1 MIFRKM
7 HAFGC
12 HGKHYFPEND
22 FRLTTNFPFDHGNPF
37 QFLFSLQMIS
47 GTGDAQGR
55 TRELTDTPSIV
66 KLRSRRR
73 SEAPVRSTAQ
83 STAREAPFARSR
95 DLAIDGAQ
103 ITLRE
108 IAIDANGASRDRA
121 VDRDL
126 AERRA
131 TLRKIAN
138 GASLTVDLAN
148 GASAPSIS
156 RTVLRRRRSRR
167 FFWVL

>member
-1 MIFRKM
+1 
-7 HAFGC
+7 
-12 HGKHYFPEND
+12 
-22 FRLTTNFPFDHGNPF
+22 
-37 QFLFSLQMIS
+37 MIS
-47 GTGDAQGR
+47 GTGDAQRGL
-55 TRELTDTPSIV
+55 TQRENEREKEREIERRNLAQSIV
-66 KLRSRRR
+66 
-73 SEAPVRSTAQ
+73 
-83 STAREAPFARSR
+83 
-95 DLAIDGAQ
+95 
-103 ITLRE
+103 RE

-131 TLRKIAN
+131 TLREIAN

-148 GASAPSIS
+148 DASAPSIS